1 MNTADGMAA
10 AAPAATGLGK
20 RRTQLIHRIVAYG
33 VLGIGSLFILAPLV
47 WMLSTS
53 LKTRSQVFRFP
64 PEWIPEQFLWRN
76 YVEAL
81 TLLPFEIFLLN
92 TAIITALSVVGEL
105 VSSAVVAY
113 AFARLRWAARNTL
126 FIVVLA
132 TMMLPRQVTL
142 IPTFILFTRVFGW
155 KDTFYPLIVPSF
167 FAVPFFV
174 FLLRQFYM
182 TLPFEL
188 DDAATI
194 DGCSKFGVFL
204 RILLPLSKP
213 ALAAVAN
220 LLVSVP
226 LERLLLSAHLPLRQ
240 GQVHAGPGPPVLP
253 GQLWHRLALPHGRV
267 AGGDAAGDPGLLL
280 CPAHLYSG
288 GCVPGVQVIPGASGP

>member
-1 MNTADGMAA
+1 MSAADPMVVTA
-10 AAPAATGLGK
+10 PTSTGLGK

-33 VLGIGSLFILAPLV
+33 VLFGGSVFILAPLV

-92 TAIITALSVVGEL
+92 TVIITVLSVAGEL

-113 AFARLRWAARNTL
+113 SFARLRWAARNTL

-188 DDAATI
+188 DDAATM

-213 ALAAVAN
+213 ALAAVAIFSFQFHWN
-220 LLVSVP
+220 DFFYP
-226 LERLLLSAHLPLRQ
+226 LIYLFDKDKFT
-240 GQVHAGPGPPVLP
+240 
-253 GQLWHRLALPHGRV
+253 LALGLRFFQGNYGTDWHYLM
-267 AGGDAAGDPGLLL
+267 AASLVVMMPVILVFFF
-280 CPAHLYSG
+280 AQRIFIQ
-288 GCVPGVQVIPGASGP
+288 GVVYQGFK

>member
-1 MNTADGMAA
+1 MNTADSMTAV
-10 AAPAATGLGK
+10 PAASTGLGK
-20 RRTQLIHRIVAYG
+20 QRTQLIHRIVAYG
-33 VLGIGSLFILAPLV
+33 VLGVGSLFILAPLV

-64 PEWIPEQFLWRN
+64 PEWIPEQFLWQN

-92 TAIITALSVVGEL
+92 TVIITGLSVAGEL

-213 ALAAVAN
+213 ALAAVAIFSFQFHWN
-220 LLVSVP
+220 DFFYP
-226 LERLLLSAHLPLRQ
+226 LIYLFDKDKFT
-240 GQVHAGPGPPVLP
+240 
-253 GQLWHRLALPHGRV
+253 LALGLRFFQGNYGTDWHYLM
-267 AGGDAAGDPGLLL
+267 AASLVVMLPVILVFFF
-280 CPAHLYSG
+280 AQRIFIQ
-288 GCVPGVQVIPGASGP
+288 GVVYQGFK